1 MIARNHSVNKI
12 HAHNRT
18 EVKYY
23 NHLCILLCLHCIPN
37 IDSSN
42 LYSRMFALLTDLF
55 PGQPD
60 NLSIQAQP
68 RLETLAR
75 MLHKRQNLC
84 LQVLNRILAHHGLV
98 LLAMTRGQSLEW
110 SVVTHNA
117 SLSLLPTTLSGDLH
131 HHRLRKMNQV
141 QVSRK
146 AKMKVMK
153 AMVVAWPP
161 EKWLMEEMTTSNC
174 F

>member
-84 LQVLNRILAHHGLV
+84 LQVLNRILLHHGLV

-110 SVVTHNA
+110 NVVTHNA
-117 SLSLLPTTLSGDLH
+117 NLSLLPTTLSGDLH

-146 AKMKVMK
+146 AKMKVIK